1 MSIPKIP
8 TKAKLV
14 ISFISK
20 SEELINS
27 CIEKVGQKFSPPDYL
42 TEFVDFT
49 HTSYYE
55 AELGS
60 GLKRRFASFT
70 RLFDRKEMVRVKKFT
85 NLIENESALRKK
97 RKINIDPGF
106 LTLENFILASC
117 KNFTHRVYL
126 KDGIFADLTLIFT
139 KNDLKE
145 LPWTYPDYKEK
156 AVKDMLKKIR
166 RTSFLL

>member
-1 MSIPKIP
+1 MSIPKTP

-20 SEELINS
+20 DKELINS
-27 CIEKVGQKFSPPDYL
+27 CIKKVGQKFSPADFV

-55 AELGS
+55 KELGGS
-60 GLKRRFASFT
+60 LKRRFASFKK
-70 RLFDRKEMVRVKKFT
+70 LLDRKDLVKVKKLT
-85 NLIENESALRKK
+85 NLIENETVHSKK
-97 RKINIDPGF
+97 RRINIDPGF
-106 LTLENFILASC
+106 LTIENFILASG

-139 KNDLKE
+139 KNDFKE
-145 LPWTYPDYKEK
+145 LSWTYPDYKEK
-156 AVKDMLKKIR
+156 AVKDMLRKIR
-166 RTSFLL
+166 EASFLL